1 MTEFLQALIQMPT
14 AIFSLLLA
22 LVVAYWL
29 LVILG
34 ALDLDVSDFELDLS
48 DTSTPAESLA
58 AMGLKD
64 VPLPVWLSIFALVG
78 WVATILGV
86 HFLSNGPVGA
96 WTIFGAATVV
106 AVAAAAF
113 SARPLAPLFKT
124 HPAIEHRALVGRT
137 CTITTLRVDES
148 FGQALV
154 DDGAAGLLVQV
165 RCQEPGELEKGAQ
178 ALIFDYNPDEGFFHV
193 ARFED
198 RA

>member
-22 LVVAYWL
+22 FVVAYWL
-29 LVILG
+29 LVIVG
-34 ALDLDVSDFELDLS
+34 ALDLDVSDLDVDLS
-48 DTSTPAESLA
+48 DASGTADSLA
-58 AMGLKD
+58 ALGLKD
-64 VPLPVWLSIFALVG
+64 VPLPVWLSVFVLVG
-78 WVATILGV
+78 WTLTILGV
-86 HFLSNGPVGA
+86 HFLTSGPLGA
-96 WTIFGAATVV
+96 WAVF
-106 AVAAAAF
+106 AVAAVLGVVLASVA
-113 SARPLAPLFKT
+113 SRPLAPLFKT

-137 CTITTLRVDES
+137 CTITTLRVDET

-165 RCQEPGELEKGAQ
+165 RCQESGELERGSQ